1 MQQVPPPFGLN
12 VIGYASANLGLGN
25 SLRHYVDCFIARGE
39 KVRVLDID
47 AGMGRSGFDKS
58 LESWTVPSAQDLPY
72 AVNLSIFGGPDL
84 PRFALSPPEGLNVND
99 HLNAAFVWWELTTL
113 PQHLI
118 DAAKVF
124 DVLIAGSDFIYS
136 VLSDNIP
143 GIPVLRAPHPLS
155 IPENIR
161 PNRERF
167 NLPKQGVIFFTG
179 FEPHSSIERKN
190 PFAAIEAFK
199 LAFPECPGCHLAI
212 KVNNPGVG
220 TNIWEADLD
229 RLHAHVESDS
239 RIHLIHESL
248 PYHDLLSLYSSCDV
262 FISLHRSEGLG
273 LVPLEA
279 MRLGK
284 PVVAT
289 AWSGNMSYMNYR
301 NACLVEFDFVPVGAN
316 AQAYSYESLGI
327 ESRWAEPDVE
337 QAAAWLRKL
346 ADDPQFR
353 FQLGSRAAADAGRYH
368 EQARKSDFV
377 DELKAI
383 WESRAFLPQRDREAL
398 IRQAR
403 ESQRNFEH
411 EKSLR
416 KMGSFERFTYKAKKE
431 LDRHL
436 LWRFRSAKS

>member
-1 MQQVPPPFGLN
+1 MQQASPPFGLN
-12 VIGYASANLGLGN
+12 VIGHASANLGLGN
-25 SLRHYVDCFIARGE
+25 TLRQFADCFIARGE
-39 KVRVLDID
+39 NVRVLDID
-47 AGMGRSGFDKS
+47 AGLDRSGFDQS
-58 LESWTVPSAQDLPY
+58 LATWTVPSALDLPY
-72 AVNLSIFGGPDL
+72 AVNLSVFGALDL

-99 HLNAAFVWWELTTL
+99 RLNAAFVWWELTTL

-118 DAAKVF
+118 DAAMVF
-124 DVLIAGSDFIYS
+124 DVLIAGSDFLYS

-161 PNRERF
+161 PNRKRF
-167 NLPKQGVIFFTG
+167 NLPEQGFLVFTG

-199 LAFPECPGCHLAI
+199 LAFPDNPDCHLAI
-212 KVNNPGVG
+212 KVNNPGGG
-220 TNIWEADLD
+220 TNIWQADLD
-229 RLHAHVESDS
+229 RLRAHVESDS
-239 RIHLIHESL
+239 RIHLIQERL

-262 FISLHRSEGLG
+262 FVSLHRSEGLG

-301 NACLVEFDFVPVGAN
+301 NACLVEFDFVPVGKS
-316 AQAYSYESLGI
+316 AQAYSYEALGI
-327 ESRWAEPDVE
+327 ETRWAEPSITH
-337 QAAAWLRKL
+337 AAAWLRKL
-346 ADDPQFR
+346 AEDPQFR
-353 FQLGSRAAADAGRYH
+353 SQLGSWAAADAGQYH
-368 EQARKSDFV
+368 EQASKSDFV

-383 WESRAFLPQRDREAL
+383 WENQAFLPKRDREAL

-403 ESQRNFEH
+403 ESNRDFEY
-411 EKSLR
+411 EKRLR
-416 KMGSFERFTYKAKKE
+416 KMGGFERFTHEAKKE

-436 LWRFRSAKS
+436 LWRFRSAKT

>member
-1 MQQVPPPFGLN
+1 MQQASPPFGLN

-25 SLRHYVDCFIARGE
+25 TLRQYVNCFIAQGE

-47 AGMGRSGFDKS
+47 DGSGRSGFDQS
-58 LESWTVPSAQDLPY
+58 LGAWTVPSALDLPY
-72 AVNLSIFGGPDL
+72 AVNLSIFGAVEL
-84 PRFALSPPEGLNVND
+84 PRFALFPPEGLNVND
-99 HLNAAFVWWELTTL
+99 RLNAAFVWWELTAL

-124 DVLIAGSDFIYS
+124 DVLIAGSDFLYS

-167 NLPKQGVIFFTG
+167 KLPEQGFVVFTG

-199 LAFPECPGCHLAI
+199 LAFPGNPDCHLAI
-212 KVNNPGVG
+212 KVNNPGGG
-220 TNIWEADLD
+220 TNIWQAYLD
-229 RLHAHVESDS
+229 RLRAHVESDS
-239 RIHLIHESL
+239 RIHLILESL

-301 NACLVEFDFVPVGAN
+301 NACLVAFGFVPVGASS
-316 AQAYSYESLGI
+316 QVYSHESLGI
-327 ESRWAEPDVE
+327 ESRWAEPDVG

-346 ADDPQFR
+346 AEDPQFR
-353 FQLGSRAAADAGRYH
+353 FQLGSRAAADASRYH

-377 DELKAI
+377 GELKAI

-398 IRQAR
+398 IRHAR
-403 ESQRNFEH
+403 ESKRNFEY
-411 EKSLR
+411 EKRMR
-416 KMGSFERFTYKAKKE
+416 KMGKFEGFAHKAIKE

-436 LWRFRSAKS
+436 LWRFRSAKK